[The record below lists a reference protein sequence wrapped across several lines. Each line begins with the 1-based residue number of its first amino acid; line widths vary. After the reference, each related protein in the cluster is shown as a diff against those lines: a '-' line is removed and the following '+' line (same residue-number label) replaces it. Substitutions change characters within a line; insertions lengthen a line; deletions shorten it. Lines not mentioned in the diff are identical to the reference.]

1 VEQIPSPFR
10 NNRKEDF
17 AGMHKAIAL
26 AVFLFA
32 ASGCVILEDSGPVET
47 ASRQVD
53 SGSVEAV
60 RADIRM
66 SAGEL
71 NIRGGGGRLLDASF
85 RYSRRL
91 GKPEVSYDA
100 TGFRGRLTVESPK
113 NAVTTGNITN
123 EWSLT
128 FGDKTPLDLNIH
140 MGAGEGKLDLS
151 SLPLR
156 NLEAKVGAGEFNVNL
171 AGNYTRDVSVQIHG
185 GVGSAKIKLPGRMSV
200 MVDAKGGIGSINAHG
215 LVKKGDR
222 YYSENYDES
231 KPTIRLEVRGGIGEI
246 TLETAG

>member
-1 VEQIPSPFR
+1 
-10 NNRKEDF
+10 
-17 AGMHKAIAL
+17 MHKMLLL

-32 ASGCVILEDSGPVET
+32 ASGCVMLEDSGPIET
-47 ASRQVD
+47 ASKQLD

-66 SAGEL
+66 AAGEL
-71 NIRGGGGRLLDASF
+71 VVKGGGARLLDASF

-91 GKPEVSYDA
+91 GKPEISYDG
-100 TGFRGRLTVESPK
+100 TGFRGRLLIETPK
-113 NAVTTGNITN
+113 SAITSGNITN
-123 EWSLT
+123 EWALT

-140 MGAGEGKLDLS
+140 MGAGDGKLDLT

-156 NLEAKVGAGEFNVNL
+156 NVEAKVGAGEFNVNL
-171 AGNYTRDVSVQIHG
+171 AGNYTRDVTVQIHG
-185 GVGSAKIKLPGRMSV
+185 GVGSAKIKLPRNMSV
-200 MVDAKGGIGSINAHG
+200 VVDAKGGIGSINAHG

-222 YYSENYDES
+222 YYSEKYDTT

-246 TLETAG
+246 TLETVG